1 MKKIID
7 NLGRLADGIHD
18 WEIKIWIGSRVGD
31 KMQNRILLITFQIRM
46 AEEKSQ
52 FEGWKIKLANG
63 EIAN

>member
-7 NLGRLADGIHD
+7 NLGWLTDGIHG
-18 WEIKIWIGSRVGD
+18 WEITIWIGSWLGD

-52 FEGWKIKLANG
+52 I
-63 EIAN
+63 